1 MIKPRSRLLA
11 MAVFST
17 LFFSASIALAK
28 SACMSCHEKVTP
40 GIVKQFLSGKM
51 GKAGLDCTV
60 CHGSKHEKG
69 AEDSFLATIPTP
81 ETCGKCHAERV
92 AQYKAG
98 KHSLAWSAMK
108 SIPMLQHQ
116 TGILVGVGYSN
127 KGCLGCHK
135 IGLKSPDEIKEYRY
149 GSGAC
154 DSCHTR
160 HTFSKEEAR
169 DPRACESCHMGF
181 DHPQWEMW
189 SSSKHGV
196 IWQIEGNKTERAP
209 VCQTCHMPNGDHAV
223 MTSWGFLGVRLFEE
237 DLEWVKDRTTILQA
251 LGMLDQKGNPTE
263 RLETVK
269 TGKMARLT
277 KDDFNKQRFRMLDI
291 CSKCHSSSYASS
303 QLIAGD
309 RLIKEADRDMADAIT
324 TVKGLYQDGLL
335 KKPTD
340 WKMAPDLLQYYEAR
354 SPIEQDLYLMF
365 FEYRMRAFQGAFHQ
379 NADYSHWYGW
389 APMKETLQ
397 RIKDDAARLRSEHKR
412 KED

>member
-1 MIKPRSRLLA
+1 MRTRRSGFGVL
-11 MAVFST
+11 VFSP
-17 LFFSASIALAK
+17 LVFFASIAFAG
-28 SACMSCHEKVTP
+28 STCINCHEKVTP

-51 GKAGLDCTV
+51 GKAGLDCTD
-60 CHGSKHEKG
+60 CHGSEHSKG
-69 AEDSFLATIPTP
+69 AEDSYQATIPTP

-149 GSGAC
+149 GTGAC

-209 VCQTCHMPNGDHAV
+209 VCQTCHMPNGDHSV
-223 MTSWGFLGVRLFEE
+223 MTAWGFLGVRFFEE
-237 DLEWVKDRTTILQA
+237 DPEWVKDRTTILQA
-251 LGMLDQKGNPTE
+251 LGMVDQKGDPTE
-263 RLETVK
+263 RLETAK
-269 TGKMARLT
+269 AEKMARVT
-277 KDDFNKQRFRMLDI
+277 KGEFNKQRFGMVDI
-291 CSKCHSSSYASS
+291 CSKCHSPSFATS

-309 RLIKEADRDMADAIT
+309 RLVREADRQMAEAIT
-324 TVKGLYQDGLL
+324 TVQDLYRDGLL
-335 KKPTD
+335 KKPVG
-340 WKMAPDLLQYYEAR
+340 WKTAPDLLQYYEAR
-354 SPIEQDLYLMF
+354 STIEQDLYHMF

-379 NADYSHWYGW
+379 NTDYTHWYGW
-389 APMKETLQ
+389 APMQETLR
-397 RIKDDAARLRSEHKR
+397 RIKDEAAGLRSEHKMKR
-412 KED
+412 Q